1 MNTRKK
7 NTLVSLASAGAGIM
21 SGVFGAL
28 GGVAVM
34 YITAWANPEKGKDA
48 LRDNYATSIC
58 VMLTISAVSVI
69 SYGLQGNIDMN
80 TAFRSAVPAAAGGV
94 IGALLCDKLPVSILR
109 AVFSGICIWAGV
121 RMIMGG

>member
-7 NTLVSLASAGAGIM
+7 NILVSLASAGAGIM

-58 VMLTISAVSVI
+58 VMLTISAVSVVF
-69 SYGLQGNIDMN
+69 YGIQGNLDVN
-80 TAFRSAVPAAAGGV
+80 TAFRTAVPAAAGGAL
-94 IGALLCDKLPVSILR
+94 GALLCDKLPIGVLR
-109 AVFSGICIWAGV
+109 AAFAGICIWAGV
-121 RMIMGG
+121 RMIVGG